1 MIDHPRAFGDE
12 LIKMVGVV
20 EHGLFTDVVN
30 RVVIGEPDDHVRVI
44 DVNPR

>member
-1 MIDHPRAFGDE
+1 MIDNPRDLGDE

-30 RVVIGEPDDHVRVI
+30 RVIIGTDSQTAKVI
-44 DVNPR
+44 DVK